1 MRRGGRP
8 DERLFI
14 FLFSGR
20 AATMLAAMV
29 CRLSFVTS
37 GSGRW
42 CNSVTPVAALQR
54 RCGNARRGCRALR
67 SKTAAYSAIRLAVR
81 RNGTAR
87 SRKLTVLPMRILR
100 LRLETHL
107 HLTLQR
113 SCENSVS
120 RPKRLKF
127 VARVESLFE

>member
-1 MRRGGRP
+1 MRHGGRP
-8 DERLFI
+8 DDRPFV
-14 FLFSGR
+14 FFVFRVSGDND
-20 AATMLAAMV
+20 AGGNV

-42 CNSVTPVAALQR
+42 CNSVTPVAPLQR
-54 RCGNARRGCRALR
+54 RCAMLDADVVLAPRIEKQNRCFKRYSACRAPD
-67 SKTAAYSAIRLAVR
+67 
-81 RNGTAR
+81 GTAR

-113 SCENSVS
+113 SREHSAS
-120 RPKRLKF
+120 RQ
-127 VARVESLFE
+127 RV